1 MSNNSLPKLIG
12 YFDYRKF
19 LFDWYNAKKAINKN
33 ITYRYI
39 GMKVEIDPGY
49 VMKVLKSQKHLN
61 PEKLP
66 AFAKMIELEPR
77 EIEYFDV
84 LIQFNKSK
92 NEERSKALFEKLLS
106 FNSPDCLII
115 EKDRYEFYQNWY
127 HTALRELVNIIDIS
141 TNYAD
146 IAKVLVPRIP
156 TKDVKESLKL
166 LERLEFIKRDAQ
178 GIFRQTSNFITTGNE
193 WRSLAIRQFHREV
206 ISLANSSISSIPTA
220 ERDLSCLTMT
230 LTDDGLL
237 KIKDRLAE
245 FRKEL
250 LDICSKEV
258 DVNRVYQMNFQLFPM
273 SKKVDTD
280 EI

>member
-1 MSNNSLPKLIG
+1 MKESYLPNLIG

-92 NEERSKALFEKLLS
+92 
-106 FNSPDCLII
+106 
-115 EKDRYEFYQNWY
+115 
-127 HTALRELVNIIDIS
+127 
-141 TNYAD
+141 
-146 IAKVLVPRIP
+146 IA
-156 TKDVKESLKL
+156 
-166 LERLEFIKRDAQ
+166 
-178 GIFRQTSNFITTGNE
+178 
-193 WRSLAIRQFHREV
+193 
-206 ISLANSSISSIPTA
+206 
-220 ERDLSCLTMT
+220 
-230 LTDDGLL
+230 
-237 KIKDRLAE
+237 
-245 FRKEL
+245 
-250 LDICSKEV
+250 
-258 DVNRVYQMNFQLFPM
+258 MN
-273 SKKVDTD
+273 
-280 EI
+280 